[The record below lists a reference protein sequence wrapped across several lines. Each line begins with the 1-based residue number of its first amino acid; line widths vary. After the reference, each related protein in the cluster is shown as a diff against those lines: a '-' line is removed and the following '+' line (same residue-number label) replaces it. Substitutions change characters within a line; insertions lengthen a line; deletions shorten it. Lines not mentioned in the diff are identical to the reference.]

1 MNYLKYTT
9 KSRELYTNNHI
20 LSTLSHI
27 LILNSGLIYVSMW
40 PYFLKDKTINL
51 SPSLPLSSQRYH
63 CLHDDNSDD
72 DDDND
77 GNKNSKFTVCW
88 PLF

>member
-1 MNYLKYTT
+1 MLTGSCISLKIELQIYLH
-9 KSRELYTNNHI
+9 L
-20 LSTLSHI
+20 
-27 LILNSGLIYVSMW
+27 
-40 PYFLKDKTINL
+40 F
-51 SPSLPLSSQRYH
+51 PSLPRSNH
-63 CLHDDNSDD
+63 CLDNEDNDKDDD